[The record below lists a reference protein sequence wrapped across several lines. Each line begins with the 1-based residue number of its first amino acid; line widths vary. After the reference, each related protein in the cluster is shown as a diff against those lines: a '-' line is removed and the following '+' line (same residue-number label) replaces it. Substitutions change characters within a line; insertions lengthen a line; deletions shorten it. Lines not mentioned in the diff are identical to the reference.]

1 MVRNKIARLALGIIT
16 VAAVV
21 WVVSQALTQQHEAR
35 RAGAQEVS
43 IAAVSAASTADAG
56 ALSQLF
62 DRPMNADEAERLRG
76 LMPAGLRPGF
86 VARSWSEQDP
96 SGATVQ
102 VQSSNDPTFAVIVN
116 LLEDASPNGWRV
128 VSIVRAQ
135 PK

>member
-1 MVRNKIARLALGIIT
+1 MGGQMVRNKIARLALGIIT

-62 DRPMNADEAERLRG
+62 GRPMNADEAERLRG
-76 LMPAGLRPGF
+76 LMPGF

-128 VSIVRAQ
+128 VSMVSVQ